1 MHKGDCMKRFFS
13 VLLCVLLLFSLAVPA
28 FAEGDIYNNYTNETD
43 LTPVTSWLRDL
54 YDTLTERLTNVGNN
68 IANGFNYLYDT
79 LRNVV
84 DNAKTAVMNS
94 IDALKTAMKDLG
106 KEVNARVKAVENY
119 VSYVYTRMN
128 NIYED
133 FKQKAVEKIEYYF
146 IPTFSM
152 QEQIETWKDMLSE
165 KFVFYEQLVYFFE
178 RIFTFSET
186 TEVPKFNITYKGTT
200 VGIVD
205 FSAYAY
211 MRTYVQGL
219 ILFFAWFAFLRRLYR
234 SMPDFIMGSGYSGSS
249 RNDRPVSSGGHA
261 RERTLYSYSDGGQIY
276 DVISKR

>member
-146 IPTFSM
+146 IPTFSI
-152 QEQIETWKDMLSE
+152 QEQVETWKLTIENKFEFYKQISTMLN
-165 KFVFYEQLVYFFE
+165 

-186 TEVPKFNITYKGTT
+186 AEAPKFNITYKGVT

-205 FSAYAY
+205 FSAYAQA
-211 MRTYVQGL
+211 RKLVQAM
-219 ILFFAWFAFLRRLYR
+219 ILFFAWFSFLRRLYH
-234 SMPDFIMGSGYSGSS
+234 SIPNIIMGGGYAGSS
-249 RNDRPVSSGGHA
+249 RTDSRDGSVIHSYIESGQ
-261 RERTLYSYSDGGQIY
+261 RY